1 MIVVTPQLA
10 IPEQEL
16 RFRASR
22 SSGPGG
28 QNVNKVNTRVTLRFD
43 VRRSPSLTVSQK
55 SVISRKLQTRIN
67 KEGVL
72 YLHAQRAAS
81 QTLNR
86 ADLVD
91 KFCRLLYEA
100 LTPRKVRKETRV
112 SQRSIEK
119 RLDQKKQRG
128 LVKQLRHQ
136 PIRVD
141 D

>member
-1 MIVVTPQLA
+1 MIVVTPQLV
-10 IPEQEL
+10 ISEREL

-22 SSGPGG
+22 SRGPGG
-28 QNVNKVNTRVTLRFD
+28 QNVNKVNTRVTLHFD
-43 VRRSPSLTVSQK
+43 VRRSPSLTAWQK
-55 SVISRKLQTRIN
+55 SAISRKLQTRIN

-81 QTLNR
+81 QALNR
-86 ADLVD
+86 ADLID
-91 KFCRLLYEA
+91 KFRRLLREA
-100 LTPRKVRKETRV
+100 LAPQKVRKETRV

-128 LVKQLRHQ
+128 QVKQLRHQ
-136 PIRVD
+136 PIRTD